1 VELLLVER
9 SFLAS
14 SIKLTALSNLAKSEG
29 SVLGEADEPTLCK
42 VLS

>member
-9 SFLAS
+9 SFFAS
-14 SIKLTALSNLAKSEG
+14 SIKLTALSNLVKSQG
-29 SVLGEADEPTLCK
+29 WALGEADEPIPFK